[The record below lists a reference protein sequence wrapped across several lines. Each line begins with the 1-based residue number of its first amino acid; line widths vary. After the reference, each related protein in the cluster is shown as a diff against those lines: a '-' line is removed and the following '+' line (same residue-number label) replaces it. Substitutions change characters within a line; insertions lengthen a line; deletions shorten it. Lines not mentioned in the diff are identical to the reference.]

1 MDAYFEK
8 YRELE
13 NSLACFESWQNA
25 CMPHFHSNIE
35 VVYVL
40 DGEIE
45 ITINGTSR
53 LLSKGCVSVAN
64 SYDIHSYHTPK
75 ESHTLILIVPI
86 DTVHSYNT
94 KIRGKT
100 FASPF
105 LNPGESSDEIYYALQ
120 QILKYKKSDWLET
133 KGYLY
138 VILGTL
144 IRELGLKSSPK
155 TSNSTLAREILIY
168 LEQNYTNKIT
178 ITSLAKRFGY
188 NKDYL
193 SRFFNSYFG
202 YGFNKYLN
210 ILRSRHAVQLIK
222 QTNDN
227 LTQIAFQSG
236 FDNYRTFNRAFTSV
250 YNMTPS
256 QFRVAYREQY
266 KQSDNSGHDA

>member
-1 MDAYFEK
+1 MEAYFEK

-13 NSLACFESWQNA
+13 NTLDCFESRQNS

-45 ITINGTSR
+45 VTINGISR

-64 SYDIHSYHTPK
+64 SYDIHTYNTPHN
-75 ESHTLILIVPI
+75 SHTLILIIPI
-86 DTVHSYNT
+86 DTVHSFNT

-100 FASPF
+100 FATPF
-105 LNPGESSDEIYYALQ
+105 LGPGESSDEIHHALRH
-120 QILKYKKSDWLET
+120 ILKHKKPDWLEI

-144 IRELGLKSSPK
+144 IRELGLKNSAK

-168 LEQNYTNKIT
+168 LEHNYTNKIT
-178 ITSLAKRFGY
+178 ISSLAKHFGY

-202 YGFNKYLN
+202 HGFNKYLN
-210 ILRSRHAVQLIK
+210 MLRSRHAVQLIT

-236 FDNYRTFNRAFTSV
+236 FDNYRTFNRAFTSI

-256 QFRVAYREQY
+256 QFRAAYREQF
-266 KQSDNSGHDA
+266 KQPENTSPNP